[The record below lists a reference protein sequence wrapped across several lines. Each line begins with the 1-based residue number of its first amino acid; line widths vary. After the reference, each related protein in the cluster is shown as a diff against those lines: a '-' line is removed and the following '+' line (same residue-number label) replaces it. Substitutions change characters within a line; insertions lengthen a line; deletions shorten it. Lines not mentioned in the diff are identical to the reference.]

1 MSLLH
6 QETPDQLDDAARGE
20 EFTKGTSNVVV
31 AAIVATVVVSIAIAI
46 YFITGQTP
54 PAVTG
59 DIVAVWAHP
68 MHVES
73 KGYDANGAPMP
84 KESFDQVYVF
94 TQVRL
99 KNQSKTPLFLVNALA
114 NATLPD
120 GIYSSYAATA
130 TDYDRVFLAY
140 PGMPV
145 PHNKPLPLDTTIAP
159 GQTVEGTVV
168 SAFKFTREQWDSRKD
183 LNFTFTF
190 RYQPNLVLKPGVA
203 IQEQ

>member
-6 QETPDQLDDAARGE
+6 QEAPDQLDDAARGE
-20 EFTKGTSNVVV
+20 EFTKGTSHVIV
-31 AAIVATVVVSIAIAI
+31 ASVIATVVVSIAIAI
-46 YFITGQTP
+46 YVIMGQTP
-54 PAVTG
+54 PVVTG

-73 KGYDANGAPMP
+73 SGLDANGAPIP

-99 KNQSKTPLFLVNALA
+99 TNQSKGPLFLTSAMT

-140 PGMPV
+140 PDMPV
-145 PHNKPLPLDTTIAP
+145 PHGKALPLDTTIAP

-168 SAFKFTREQWDSRKD
+168 SAFKLSKQQWETRKD
-183 LNFTFTF
+183 MSFTFSF
-190 RYQPNLVLKPGVA
+190 RYQPNLVLAPKVPVTD
-203 IQEQ
+203 Q